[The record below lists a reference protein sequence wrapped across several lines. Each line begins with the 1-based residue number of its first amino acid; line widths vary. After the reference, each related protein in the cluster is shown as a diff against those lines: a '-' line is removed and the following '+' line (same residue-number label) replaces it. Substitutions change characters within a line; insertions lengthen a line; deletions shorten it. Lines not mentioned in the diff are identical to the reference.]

1 MNGLYQVHTRSIPG
15 PYQIRIKSVSVP
27 SMSVTGT
34 DQVRINFQFV

>member
-1 MNGLYQVHTRSIPG
+1 MNGLNQVRTWSIPG
-15 PYQIRIKSVSVP
+15 PYQVRTKSVSVP